1 LTYKELPVIT
11 HSTPKKMDVK
21 FDLVRIG
28 KFRKNYVSETIL
40 KQNADLLRS
49 NIRYLLKE
57 ENCSHK
63 DNTVHMTMVIPGKGH
78 NIKIVLQ
85 DVRDIHI
92 KKQLKEK
99 FPNSIYK
106 GSKSAL
112 IDNLWN
118 KLWRD

>member
-1 LTYKELPVIT
+1 
-11 HSTPKKMDVK
+11 MDVK

-49 NIRYLLKE
+49 NIRYLLQDGK
-57 ENCSHK
+57 CSHK

-85 DVRDIHI
+85 DIRDIHI
-92 KKQLKEK
+92 RKQLKGK

-106 GSKSAL
+106 GNQSIL
-112 IDNLWN
+112 TDNLWN
-118 KLWRD
+118 KLWRN